1 MKRFKWMTAVL
12 MLVMVMSIGLAGC
25 ESAAEQGLDDGV
37 GSYEETKDSMPAGT
51 VG

>member
-37 GSYEETKDSMPAGT
+37 GSYAVSYTHLDRF
-51 VG
+51 